1 MFRLDN
7 MTVWSLLAL
16 HGVLLVSLL
25 LGGNRQTRLS
35 GGEMLF
41 CALLPIFGPL
51 CGFLLLWSPPPEEG
65 LLQDMIMREDPL
77 RRSYTTPEPEAA
89 STVPMEEAFLI
100 SEPQVRREMM
110 MKLLHNDPEENIELL
125 MMARFNDDPETAH
138 YATATLTEYQRRTE
152 MALQQ
157 SQMRLARE
165 PEDNE
170 ARLDYIR
177 QMEAYIESGL
187 LEGHLLTRQRTLL
200 EKELGLLPADQSD
213 LALGCLRSRNLLAL
227 GKTQEA
233 ANIARALTARFPRAE
248 EPWLELMRIA
258 VDSRDVQ
265 GLRALRK
272 QMDESGIL
280 WSYSGQEKMEY
291 FLKGIE

>member
-1 MFRLDN
+1 MNNL
-7 MTVWSLLAL
+7 MVWILLSL
-16 HGVLLVSLL
+16 HGLL
-25 LGGNRQTRLS
+25 LCALLLIGRERTVRLS
-35 GGEMLF
+35 GGEVLF
-41 CALLPIFGPL
+41 CALLPVFGPL
-51 CGFLLLWSPPPEEG
+51 CGFTLLLSPPPREG

-77 RRSYTTPEPEAA
+77 RRSYTAPDPEAA

-110 MKLLHNDPEENIELL
+110 MKLLHDDPDKNIELL

-165 PEDNE
+165 PGDTDT
-170 ARLDYIR
+170 RLDYIR

-187 LEGHLLTRQRTLL
+187 LEGHLLVRQRTLL
-200 EKELGLLPADQSD
+200 EKELACLTPGQTD
-213 LALGCLRSRNLLAL
+213 LTLGCLRARNLLAL
-227 GKTQEA
+227 GRIGDAETQ
-233 ANIARALTARFPRAE
+233 ARELVLRFPRAE

-258 VDSRDVQ
+258 VDSRNARELSTLQ
-265 GLRALRK
+265 S
-272 QMDESGIL
+272 QMEQAGIL
-280 WSYSGQEKMEY
+280 WSYHGREKMEY
-291 FLKGIE
+291 FLKGIQ

>member
-1 MFRLDN
+1 MDN

-77 RRSYTTPEPEAA
+77 RRSYTIPEPEAA

-138 YATATLTEYQRRTE
+138 YATATLTEY
-152 MALQQ
+152 
-157 SQMRLARE
+157 
-165 PEDNE
+165 
-170 ARLDYIR
+170 
-177 QMEAYIESGL
+177 
-187 LEGHLLTRQRTLL
+187 
-200 EKELGLLPADQSD
+200 
-213 LALGCLRSRNLLAL
+213 
-227 GKTQEA
+227 
-233 ANIARALTARFPRAE
+233 
-248 EPWLELMRIA
+248 
-258 VDSRDVQ
+258 
-265 GLRALRK
+265 
-272 QMDESGIL
+272 
-280 WSYSGQEKMEY
+280 
-291 FLKGIE
+291 